1 MKSQTDILL
10 LVVAL
15 MLATGVAIVIWNVVR
30 RSRRKDPDEIERRR
44 RMEVNR
50 RGRITAAEIVDL
62 LEPDSGIPAAG
73 ARRALVVVYK
83 YEVAGV
89 TYEVSQDI
97 SALSST
103 LTSVCLTGSQ
113 TASVKY
119 DPKAPTNS
127 IVLCEE
133 WSGIR

>member
-1 MKSQTDILL
+1 MNRTEILILAAAFAL
-10 LVVAL
+10 LGGIVA
-15 MLATGVAIVIWNVVR
+15 VIWNTVR

-44 RMEVNR
+44 RIELNR

-62 LEPDSGIPAAG
+62 LEPDPETPAPD
-73 ARRALVVVYK
+73 ARRRLMIVYK

-89 TYEVSQDI
+89 TYEVAQDI
-97 SALSST
+97 SELSSAFR
-103 LTSVCLTGSQ
+103 SVSLAGSQ

-133 WSGIR
+133 WSGI

>member
-1 MKSQTDILL
+1 MNPRTEILMFA
-10 LVVAL
+10 VAL
-15 MLATGVAIVIWNVVR
+15 ALLSGVVTVIWTTVR

-44 RMEVNR
+44 RMELHR

-62 LEPDSGIPAAG
+62 LEPESDSPAAG
-73 ARRALVVVYK
+73 ARRPLMVVYK

-97 SALSST
+97 SALSS
-103 LTSVCLTGSQ
+103 VFGPVRLTGSQ

>member
-1 MKSQTDILL
+1 MKSHTDILL
-10 LVVAL
+10 LVVAVA
-15 MLATGVAIVIWNVVR
+15 LAGGLAIVIWNMVR
-30 RSRRKDPDEIERRR
+30 RSRRKDPEEIERHR
-44 RMEVNR
+44 RMELHR
-50 RGRITAAEIVDL
+50 RGRITAGEIVDL
-62 LEPDSGIPAAG
+62 LEPESGVSVAG
-73 ARRALVVVYK
+73 LPRPLMIVYK

-97 SALSST
+97 SALSSPVR
-103 LTSVCLTGSQ
+103 SVRLTGSQ

-133 WSGIR
+133 WSGIW